1 VLVLCALTIGSGL
14 AFFSFVIFL
23 CMFFITRSSMVRSDQ
38 SGLFEPIVTRVSMSV
53 QHTFRRLSIA
63 HDCMVFCGDKDAI
76 YQRRAEKYASSA
88 LLGRFCYGRGD
99 SVFVL
104 TEEHARQTQ
113 TRQERLR
120 VCRQPR
126 SDFQPPYCTQHM
138 RRY

>member
-1 VLVLCALTIGSGL
+1 VYFDDRLGPSILRFRHLSLHVLYHAELNDQIGP
-14 AFFSFVIFL
+14 VWI
-23 CMFFITRSSMVRSDQ
+23 
-38 SGLFEPIVTRVSMSV
+38 FEPIITRVIMSV

-76 YQRRAEKYASSA
+76 YQRRAKKYASSA

-113 TRQERLR
+113 TRQERSR

-126 SDFQPPYCTQHM
+126 SDIQPPYCTQHM